1 LVGCGSKQKKEL
13 MYTFG
18 RLQGIAGRRLDT
30 LRDLSSLDPIILDEH
45 DAPCRVLMPDEE
57 FDARRSAWNEFTDE
71 AVAEQELPNTWW
83 N

>member
-1 LVGCGSKQKKEL
+1 